1 MTALALLRRVRLP
14 ALRRALSGAQGQQ
27 VMQWVSLGVL
37 AVAVMA
43 GIFGVSF
50 FTFSALLGIEGGA
63 RIGEIALATVFTTT
77 AIVEVFFGMTTA
89 VYTLYLARDL
99 PVLATMP
106 IPDRAIFAYKFW
118 ETLAGNAMLFCVLA
132 LPFLLAYGLASGAG
146 LLYYPTV
153 FLVSVLVLMI
163 PTGLTI
169 LLVMP
174 VMRVLPGSRAKE
186 VVALVWTLGGVA
198 LWLGYNV
205 LLQRGPRPDSA
216 PDLRTLLDRP
226 ELLAPPGGWA
236 SDALL
241 GASALDWGGLL
252 SGLLPLAAVALLAY
266 AVCLALV
273 PAAYAGGW
281 ARVAEGGGRVR
292 GGVAARLFG
301 WLPADL
307 RAVVVKDL
315 TALPRDLR
323 QLAGVGTT
331 AVMGVVLTVLN
342 RPGGDLAGAGPLG
355 ELLPYLAVGA
365 LGGVGAAQSAT
376 QAIGGEGKAYW
387 MIVAAPIPAGRVLLA
402 KWIGAFCVGLVA
414 ASVGLMAVS
423 FLAFSPAGLLAGLGA
438 GALVAAAI
446 STYSV
451 GVSASFPRFDW
462 ENPRYATSTAGG
474 FILALGILWLF
485 FVTAAAAGGVFL
497 LSTQVPVWAALPAG
511 ALAWLLGA
519 AIPGAGLLALGHR
532 RLSRLEWEL

>member
-1 MTALALLRRVRLP
+1 MNAFTLLRRVRLP
-14 ALRRALSGAQGQQ
+14 ALGRALSGAHGQQ
-27 VMQWVSLGVL
+27 VAQWISVGVL
-37 AVAVMA
+37 ALIVMA
-43 GIFGVSF
+43 GIFGISF
-50 FTFSALLGIEGGA
+50 FTFSALLGIEGGG

-77 AIVEVFFGMTTA
+77 VIVEVFFGMTTA

-99 PVLATMP
+99 PILATMP
-106 IPDRAIFAYKFW
+106 IPDRTIFAYKYW
-118 ETLAGNAMLFCVLA
+118 ETLAGNATLFCVLA
-132 LPFLLAYGLASGAG
+132 LPFLIAYGLASGAS
-146 LLYYPTV
+146 LLYYPMV
-153 FLVSVLVLMI
+153 VLVSILVLMI
-163 PTGLTI
+163 PTSLSI
-169 LLVMP
+169 LLVMS

-186 VVALVWTLGGVA
+186 VVALVWTLGGVV

-205 LLQRGPRPDSA
+205 LLQRGPGPDSA

-236 SDALL
+236 SGALL
-241 GASALDWGGLL
+241 GAGALDAGRLL
-252 SGLLPLAAVALLAY
+252 GGLLPLAAVAVLAC
-266 AVCLALV
+266 AVCLAIV

-281 ARVAEGGGRVR
+281 ARAAEGGGRAR

-307 RAVVVKDL
+307 CAVVVKDL
-315 TALPRDLR
+315 TTLPRDLR

-342 RPGGDLAGAGPLG
+342 RPGGELVGAGPLV

-365 LGGVGAAQSAT
+365 LGGIGAAQAAT
-376 QAIGGEGKAYW
+376 QAIGGEGRAYW

-402 KWIGAFCVGLVA
+402 KWIGAFCVGLFA
-414 ASVGLMAVS
+414 AAVGLIAVS
-423 FLAFSPAGLLAGLGA
+423 FIAFSLPGLLAGLVA

-474 FILALGILWLF
+474 FILALGIFWLVL
-485 FVTAAAAGGVFL
+485 VTAAAAVAVFL

-511 ALAWLLGA
+511 ALVWLLGA
-519 AIPGAGLLALGHR
+519 TIPGAGLLALGHR